1 MLLTH
6 IIFILKKDFAY
17 LQQNIILKKNRTK
30 FCDHKILTTMKSI
43 KEYEMTVKV
52 TKRRT
57 PLVLNMA
64 EVDIFEIAITNRS
77 IIRITKYL

>member
-1 MLLTH
+1 MTV
-6 IIFILKKDFAY
+6 
-17 LQQNIILKKNRTK
+17 
-30 FCDHKILTTMKSI
+30 KILTIMKSI